1 MATHS
6 FGATLE
12 LALAGSPA
20 FTSLGCIHDISGP
33 NISVTSTDSSCLS
46 TEWKTFIPGLVDAGE
61 ITLTIDFSETVYNL
75 LHDALRTIVNG
86 RIEEP
91 GGSEITFECFI
102 TALGLTIPFDDRI
115 VMPLTLKVTGESS
128 TFA

>member
-1 MATHS
+1 MAIHS

-12 LALAGSPA
+12 LALAASPA

-33 NISVTSTDSSCLS
+33 GISVTSTDSSCLS

-61 ITLTIDFSETVYNL
+61 ITLTIDYSESTYNA
-75 LHDALRTIVNG
+75 LHDVLRTVVAG
-86 RIEEP
+86 RIEFPDGE
-91 GGSEITFECFI
+91 EITFDCFI

-115 VMPLTLKVTGESS
+115 VIPLTLKVTGESS
-128 TFA
+128 TAA